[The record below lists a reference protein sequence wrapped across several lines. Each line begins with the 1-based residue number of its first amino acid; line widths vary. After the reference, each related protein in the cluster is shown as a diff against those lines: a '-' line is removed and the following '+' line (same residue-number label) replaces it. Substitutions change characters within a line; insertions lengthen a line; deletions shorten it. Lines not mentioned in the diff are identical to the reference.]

1 MPVNGRKK
9 NVTKTMVTMVE
20 DLSKMWLKLS
30 LREDGGM
37 DLDTPA
43 EELHDGVARRKF
55 CIMGK
60 LIADRIVSRE
70 TIKMTL
76 MRWWKLSGNFS
87 FQLLGEIL
95 FMVEF
100 TSLSDKMRIMEGR
113 PWIFKGS
120 LFLIED
126 FDGLT
131 PPSLFTFEKARLW
144 VRMVGLPLTF
154 MNQTTGQRIGSM
166 VWLVEAV
173 DIGKDGIS
181 WGEFR
186 VLKL

>member
-43 EELHDGVARRKF
+43 EELHDGVARGKF

-76 MRWWKLSGNFS
+76 MHVVETFWQFLVSIIGGNFVH
-87 FQLLGEIL
+87 G
-95 FMVEF
+95 
-100 TSLSDKMRIMEGR
+100 RIYK
-113 PWIFKGS
+113 PK
-120 LFLIED
+120 
-126 FDGLT
+126 
-131 PPSLFTFEKARLW
+131 
-144 VRMVGLPLTF
+144 
-154 MNQTTGQRIGSM
+154 
-166 VWLVEAV
+166 
-173 DIGKDGIS
+173 
-181 WGEFR
+181 
-186 VLKL
+186 